1 MMTHYSTF
9 EHYNDNIQ
17 ITKKKKRK
25 NKKPECFICYEI
37 INKPPFRLKNNRYYQ
52 QKCSCNCWIHKKCLD
67 SWYNIKQTCPICR
80 INIIKNTNILVK
92 ISKFNYKLFLII
104 IFIRNNSR
112 IIKNTFQI
120 LKISLYYILFLLLLF
135 KLYQSIIFLFI
146 YEIYKYQ

>member
-17 ITKKKKRK
+17 ITKKKIY
-25 NKKPECFICYEI
+25 KKPECFICYEI
-37 INKPPFRLKNNRYYQ
+37 INKPPIRLKNNRYYQ

-80 INIIKNTNILVK
+80 INIIKNTDILVK
-92 ISKFNYKLFLII
+92 ISKFNYKLFLLI
-104 IFIRNNSR
+104 IFIQNNIK
-112 IIKNTFQI
+112 IIKNTSKTIVYCFI
-120 LKISLYYILFLLLLF
+120 LVCLLF
-135 KLYQSIIFLFI
+135 KLYQNIIFLLM